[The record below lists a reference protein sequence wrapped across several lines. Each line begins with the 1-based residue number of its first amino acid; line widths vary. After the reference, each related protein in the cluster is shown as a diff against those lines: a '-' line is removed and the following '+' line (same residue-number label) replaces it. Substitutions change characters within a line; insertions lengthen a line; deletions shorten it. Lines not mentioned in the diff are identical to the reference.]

1 MKKNRFVKI
10 ISAVTV
16 FTGLLFTSC
25 HDNIYALIEKEVEL
39 DTSGLKGDISN
50 IVRCNDYL
58 FLANGNIYGKKA
70 VTLEELGTHNWSG
83 VNSPV
88 SGKSE
93 FNVSN
98 RVVWLAA
105 DDTYL
110 YALALFHDEDDNGAN
125 YDNMRAIY
133 AAKVEADAETG
144 FVTLEWEKVTEASD
158 DKIKIIFDNK
168 ANSGRNAYATIGGK
182 VYKLSGTSEPA
193 EFSVS
198 ASAGNFIGSDSTKV
212 MNCTNYKGSDYF
224 SDYYA
229 FASNDKYI
237 YYAPTRTTGSAN
249 QADTYSRIY
258 CTDGTSNADGT
269 VKEAGFGRTSSGV
282 LSLTL
287 TSDYVFYGITSGLE
301 RFAIDEDGKLL
312 ERHSFSN
319 NGGSVISE
327 HVYMVYAFDETKT
340 MDKTDLYCASVI
352 YGSISSSS
360 DSYDDIGLYAC
371 PAGDDWNRDGD

>member
-1 MKKNRFVKI
+1 MKKNRLVKV
-10 ISAVTV
+10 ISIMAV

-70 VTLEELGTHNWSG
+70 ITLEELGTHNWSG

-125 YDNMRAIY
+125 YDDARAIY
-133 AAKVEADAETG
+133 AAKVEDD
-144 FVTLEWEKVTEASD
+144 FITLEWEKVIEASD

-168 ANSGRNAYATIGGK
+168 ANSGRNAYANIGGK
-182 VYKLSGTSEPA
+182 VYKLSGTSKPA
-193 EFSVS
+193 ESSVS
-198 ASAGNFIGSDSTKV
+198 ASAGNFIGYDSTKV
-212 MNCTNYKGSDYF
+212 MNCTKYNGSDYF

-237 YYAPTRTTGSAN
+237 YYAPTSTTGSAN

-269 VKEAGFGRTSSGV
+269 GRISSGV
-282 LSLTL
+282 LCLTL
-287 TSDYVFYGITSGLE
+287 TSDYVFYGTTSGLE

-327 HVYMVYAFDETKT
+327 HVYMVYAFDETKP
-340 MDKTDLYCASVI
+340 MNETDLYCASTI

-371 PAGDDWNRDGD
+371 PAGGNWNRDGDQ

>member
-70 VTLEELGTHNWSG
+70 VTLAELGTHNWSG

-125 YDNMRAIY
+125 YDDARAIY
-133 AAKVEADAETG
+133 AAKVEDD
-144 FVTLEWEKVTEASD
+144 FITLEWEKVIEASD

-168 ANSGRNAYATIGGK
+168 ANSGRNAYANIGGK
-182 VYKLSGTSEPA
+182 VYKLSGTSKPAQSIMEAIIFLTITLLLQMTSTFIMHLQVQRVQQIRLILTA
-193 EFSVS
+193 EFIVRMVLLKKLVL
-198 ASAGNFIGSDSTKV
+198 AAH
-212 MNCTNYKGSDYF
+212 
-224 SDYYA
+224 
-229 FASNDKYI
+229 
-237 YYAPTRTTGSAN
+237 
-249 QADTYSRIY
+249 QA
-258 CTDGTSNADGT
+258 
-269 VKEAGFGRTSSGV
+269 VFFV
-282 LSLTL
+282 L
-287 TSDYVFYGITSGLE
+287 
-301 RFAIDEDGKLL
+301 
-312 ERHSFSN
+312 H
-319 NGGSVISE
+319 
-327 HVYMVYAFDETKT
+327 
-340 MDKTDLYCASVI
+340 
-352 YGSISSSS
+352 
-360 DSYDDIGLYAC
+360 
-371 PAGDDWNRDGD
+371 